1 MRSIHCRSLG
11 TAAAVACASVAL
23 LTGTPV
29 AGAATTAELTGQTQL
44 LREMNAARTA
54 RGLAP
59 LRLSRVLSRPARQ
72 HSAYLARKGELD
84 HNGADGR
91 PFYVRLYK
99 AGFPRT
105 RAVGENLGLSSGC
118 ATDLAKTM
126 VDMWLDSPGHRR
138 NLLSTNFKV
147 VGIAIVAASDCT
159 STVYATDFGG

>member
-1 MRSIHCRSLG
+1 M
-11 TAAAVACASVAL
+11 ACAPL
-23 LTGTPV
+23 
-29 AGAATTAELTGQTQL
+29 AGAATTAELSGQTEL
-44 LREMNAARTA
+44 LKEVNKARTS

-59 LRLSRVLSRPARQ
+59 LRLSTVLSRPARQ
-72 HSAYLARKGELD
+72 HSAYLARTGQLD

-105 RAVGENLGLSSGC
+105 RAVGENLGLSGGC

-126 VDMWLDSPGHRR
+126 VDMWLDSPGHRK
-138 NLLSTNFKV
+138 NLLSRQFKV
-147 VGIAIVAASDCT
+147 VGIAVVAATDCN